1 MYIRKIVIISIVMLS
16 AHAAFSQTSKVA
28 ATLVINNND
37 TIKGE
42 VKVWLNLFDRKLI
55 NELSFHRRTWL
66 AKDDEF
72 IKISSKKIYYLE
84 FVDFKEKQRIFVS
97 DKVIPNFPDKGLLF
111 ERIVE
116 GRLSWYKEYLQNRY
130 DGSIVTI
137 DHFCLENEEPVTLR
151 LFANRKKRLKEL
163 TQEFPQLIEF
173 IDTFKTHEDLVYIV
187 DQFNTLS
194 KSTYSE

>member
-1 MYIRKIVIISIVMLS
+1 MSLRTIVIIFIVTLS

-28 ATLVINNND
+28 ATLVLNNND

-42 VKVWLNLFDRKLI
+42 VKVWLNLFNRKLI

-66 AKDDEF
+66 AKDDGF
-72 IKISSKKIYYLE
+72 IKIPTKKIYYLE

-116 GRLSWYKEYLQNRY
+116 GRLSWYKQYLQNRY
-130 DGSIVTI
+130 DGSIVII
-137 DHFCLENEEPVTLR
+137 DHFCLENEEPITFR